1 MKKLVI
7 VAVIAAAAVA
17 GAYYGGVFGDRS
29 STGTTAQDG
38 SGTQGRGGQA
48 GQGGGFQGGGGGFQG
63 GGGGFQ
69 GGGGGF
75 GGGGGNARGGGRG
88 GRSGPMTVEIA
99 TARRASIAA
108 ELTVVGNL
116 IGETTVSVAPR
127 AAGRLEEVAVRMGD
141 RVARGQRIA
150 RIEDF
155 ELVQQI
161 KQQEAAQE
169 VSQATIRQRDADLGL
184 AKTNLDRAKNL
195 FERQLIA
202 RQALD
207 DTESRYQSAQAQL
220 DLARAQAQQ
229 SKARL
234 DELHINLGN
243 TIITSPV
250 NGFISRRLVDPGAS
264 VGQNAPI
271 VEVVDIS
278 RVRLIANVVEK
289 DLKQLQGGDTTRVQV
304 DAFPGETFTGRI
316 ARVSP
321 VLDQATRTAPIEIEI
336 ANPTYRLKPGMY
348 ARVGITLDTKKDALV
363 VPANALVDLGGR
375 RGVFMPL
382 SETAVFRAVQVG
394 TEQGDIVEIL
404 GGLAEGND
412 VITTGAGQ
420 LRDGDRI
427 VIAGARGGRGGRGRG
442 GNGSGQGA
450 DSASARPEA
459 TDSNAAATARGG
471 QRGGQLSGE
480 RTSGQGT
487 GRTSDGRRVGGQF
500 SGEGRQGQF
509 GRGRAP
515 GGSEGQR
522 GTRGQTPTSGG
533 GPVAQPATQP

>member
-1 MKKLVI
+1 MKKFVI
-7 VAVIAAAAVA
+7 VAVIAAAGVA
-17 GAYYGGVFGDRS
+17 GAYYGGLLGDK
-29 STGTTAQDG
+29 TGTKTTAQDG
-38 SGTQGRGGQA
+38 AASGAQGRS
-48 GQGGGFQGGGGGFQG
+48 QGGGGFP
-63 GGGGFQ
+63 
-69 GGGGGF
+69 
-75 GGGGGNARGGGRG
+75 GGGGGNFRGGGGNRGGGRG
-88 GRSGPMTVEIA
+88 GPMTVEIA
-99 TARRASIAA
+99 TAKRASISA

-127 AAGRLEEVAVRMGD
+127 AAGRLEEVSVRLGD
-141 RVARGQRIA
+141 RVSRNQRIA
-150 RIEDF
+150 KIEDF

-184 AKTNLDRAKNL
+184 AKTNLDRSKSL

-202 RQALD
+202 KQVLD

-229 SKARL
+229 SKSRL
-234 DELHINLGN
+234 DELKINLGN

-250 NGFISRRLVDPGAS
+250 TGFVSRRLVDPGAS

-278 RVRLIANVVEK
+278 LVRLIANVVEK
-289 DLKQLQGGDTTRVQV
+289 DLKQLQSGDTTRVQV

-336 ANPTYRLKPGMY
+336 PNPTNRLKPGMY

-375 RGVFMPL
+375 RGVFQPL

-404 GGLAEGND
+404 GGLTEGAE

-427 VIAGARGGRGGRGRG
+427 VIAGGRGGRGGRGRG
-442 GNGSGQGA
+442 AQGAGQGT
-450 DSASARPEA
+450 DSASARPGGA
-459 TDSNAAATARGG
+459 DRGGDAAASPAAG
-471 QRGGQLSGE
+471 QRGGQFSGARASGE
-480 RTSGQGT
+480 SGRRGT
-487 GRTSDGRRVGGQF
+487 GRTGDGRRFGGQY

-509 GRGRAP
+509 GRGRQGP
-515 GGSEGQR
+515 SGQS
-522 GTRGQTPTSGG
+522 PASGG
-533 GPVAQPATQP
+533 APPVQPATQQ